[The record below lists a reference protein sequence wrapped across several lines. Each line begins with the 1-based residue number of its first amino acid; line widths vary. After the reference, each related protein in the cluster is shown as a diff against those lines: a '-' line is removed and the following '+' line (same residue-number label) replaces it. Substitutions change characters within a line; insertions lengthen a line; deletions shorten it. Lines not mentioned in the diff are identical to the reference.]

1 MENQDDKLR
10 DACFEVYLFFE
21 TLGDLKY
28 SEIKSKLEY
37 VIGSYNFD
45 KNPVGLFEIG
55 EIALKNLKEI
65 KKKSPKSIN
74 KKVIEELEK
83 SLKK

>member
-1 MENQDDKLR
+1 MENQDDNLR
-10 DACFEVYLFFE
+10 DACFEAYLFFE
-21 TLGDLKY
+21 TLGDPKY

-55 EIALKNLKEI
+55 EIALKNLKDI
-65 KKKSPKSIN
+65 KKKSPKTIN

-83 SLKK
+83 SLKQ

>member
-10 DACFEVYLFFE
+10 DACFEAYLFFE
-21 TLGDLKY
+21 TLGDPLY

-45 KNPVGLFEIG
+45 NNPVGLFEIG

-65 KKKSPKSIN
+65 RRKSPKKVN
-74 KKVIEELEK
+74 KNVIDELEK